1 MHVGRKS
8 IAREEVSI
16 LKIKKGST
24 GKNLTGE
31 ISAGYAYTHT
41 HTHTHARARAH
52 TRTRDSQVFSAR
64 ISKGKQAEMES

>member
-1 MHVGRKS
+1 MHCYMHVGRKS

-41 HTHTHARARAH
+41 HTHTRARARA
-52 TRTRDSQVFSAR
+52 RTHAHAR
-64 ISKGKQAEMES
+64 FASLLGKDI